1 MNVTFYASM
10 IMMTVAELF
19 KVPDEMVHLMDRLDH
34 RENPCKMGSS
44 SYDNE
49 ICNLFT
55 GSLYIS

>member
-10 IMMTVAELF
+10 IMMTVADLL
-19 KVPDEMVHLMDRLDH
+19 KVPDEIVDLMDRLAH